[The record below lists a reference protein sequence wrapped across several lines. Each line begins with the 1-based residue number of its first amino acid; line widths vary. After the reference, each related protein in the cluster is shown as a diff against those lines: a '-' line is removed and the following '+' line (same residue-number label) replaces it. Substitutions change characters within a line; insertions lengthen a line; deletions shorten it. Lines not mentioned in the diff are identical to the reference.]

1 MGADQSAVKNLNDFI
16 KAQKT
21 DSPWFAYLDLAL
33 EAKNQADYDRT
44 LPNIDSLLAK
54 ALESTPL
61 ENTLVI
67 ITSEHGLTFNEMN
80 EKEWENYFGRDEI
93 QVPLLIYWKD
103 LPVGKQN
110 GLSNHADIFSAL
122 MQTVFSVENSLMDYS
137 QGRNLFDLKGDDW
150 VLASNFHWNVVIQ
163 PDGTQYH
170 IDLKGNYKKFDK
182 DYIEQS
188 LDRPPLGIFLETFQL
203 QNFFFEK

>member
-1 MGADQSAVKNLNDFI
+1 MVIESFFAILKSECFYSRTYHSIAELQAEIEEYLCITTKNELIEPSTIQSSIFKLTNLSNFLGADQSAVKNLNDFI

-80 EKEWENYFGRDEI
+80 EKE
-93 QVPLLIYWKD
+93 
-103 LPVGKQN
+103 
-110 GLSNHADIFSAL
+110 
-122 MQTVFSVENSLMDYS
+122 
-137 QGRNLFDLKGDDW
+137 
-150 VLASNFHWNVVIQ
+150 
-163 PDGTQYH
+163 
-170 IDLKGNYKKFDK
+170 
-182 DYIEQS
+182 
-188 LDRPPLGIFLETFQL
+188 
-203 QNFFFEK
+203 